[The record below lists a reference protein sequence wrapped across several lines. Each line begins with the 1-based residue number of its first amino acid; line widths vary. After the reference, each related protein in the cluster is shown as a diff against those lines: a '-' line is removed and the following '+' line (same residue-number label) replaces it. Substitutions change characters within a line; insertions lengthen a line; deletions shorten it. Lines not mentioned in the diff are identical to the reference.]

1 MFDEKNQEQVVE
13 ETLEASEIQN
23 VEKASADDASTTT
36 ADNVAEIAD
45 YLNPELFNDV
55 KTLSDSDLDENSN
68 PTEVSDELE
77 KKYSSTFG
85 DISEHSLIEGRV
97 VGMNDRDVLIDIGF
111 KSEGIIDRSEFKA
124 DDLPVIGDQ
133 VEVYLEFIEDASG
146 NTILSK
152 EKADF
157 MRRWKEL
164 KDAFESEK
172 IIKGKIVRRIKGGLI
187 VDLGVVQAFLPGSQV
202 DVRPIQDFDIYLDRE
217 IEIRIVKFNESRK
230 NIVVS
235 HKVILEDSLQE
246 QREALFKELEVGSI
260 LEGRVKN
267 VTDFGVFVD
276 LGGIDGLLHITDLSW
291 GRVNHPSEVLSMN
304 DLITVKVIEYDE
316 DRKRVSLGLKQLAP
330 HPWEDVEIKY
340 PIGNV
345 VKGKVVSLTNYGC
358 FIELEPGVEG
368 LVHVSEIS
376 WTKHIK
382 NPSEVY
388 NMGDDVDAKVL
399 SIDIEDK
406 KISLGVKQLTPDPWD
421 EIEEKYM
428 VGTVHKA
435 IVQNLTQFGAF
446 AALEEGIDGLVH
458 VSDLSWTKVVKH
470 PKEVVEKDQEIE
482 VRILEISRENRRIS
496 LGFKQVGDDPW
507 PDIVNHYEAGKE
519 VSGEIIRV
527 LDKGIIIQLEM
538 GVEGIIPFG
547 KMSKKDRRA
556 LANQY
561 EIGANL
567 SGIVMKVSPEDKKV
581 VLYKEE
587 LAGAGNRTSANDEVK
602 QYLTNQ
608 KTDSGEKLELPQ
620 ELIDIASQAEKDGI
634 EDDSMPLNLKSK
646 KKNRQPQWGWKF
658 ILKLNKPIESLIGQ
672 KLSLLFGALG
682 LALLLWIFVVSQ
694 DEYTL
699 ILDLPIEARNLNV
712 QKAHKEEVPS

>member
-13 ETLEASEIQN
+13 ETIETSEIQN
-23 VEKASADDASTTT
+23 VEKASAYNASTTT
-36 ADNVAEIAD
+36 ADNVAEITD

-55 KTLSDSDLDENSN
+55 KTLSDSDLEENSN
-68 PTEVSDELE
+68 PTQVSDELE
-77 KKYSSTFG
+77 KKYSGTFG

-111 KSEGIIDRSEFKA
+111 KSEGIIDRSEFNP
-124 DDLPVIGDQ
+124 DDLPLIGDQ

-164 KDAFESEK
+164 KDAFENEK

-217 IEIRIVKFNESRK
+217 IEMRIVKFNESRK

-330 HPWEDVEIKY
+330 HPWEDVEIKF

-388 NMGDDVDAKVL
+388 NMGDEVDAKVL

-435 IVQNLTQFGAF
+435 SVQNLTQFGAF
-446 AALEEGIDGLVH
+446 AALEEGVDGLVH
-458 VSDLSWTKVVKH
+458 VSDLSWTKVVNH
-470 PKEVVEKDQEIE
+470 PKEVVEKDQDIE
-482 VRILEISRENRRIS
+482 VRILEISREN
-496 LGFKQVGDDPW
+496 
-507 PDIVNHYEAGKE
+507 
-519 VSGEIIRV
+519 
-527 LDKGIIIQLEM
+527 
-538 GVEGIIPFG
+538 
-547 KMSKKDRRA
+547 
-556 LANQY
+556 
-561 EIGANL
+561 
-567 SGIVMKVSPEDKKV
+567 
-581 VLYKEE
+581 
-587 LAGAGNRTSANDEVK
+587 
-602 QYLTNQ
+602 
-608 KTDSGEKLELPQ
+608 
-620 ELIDIASQAEKDGI
+620 
-634 EDDSMPLNLKSK
+634 
-646 KKNRQPQWGWKF
+646 
-658 ILKLNKPIESLIGQ
+658 
-672 KLSLLFGALG
+672 
-682 LALLLWIFVVSQ
+682 
-694 DEYTL
+694 
-699 ILDLPIEARNLNV
+699 
-712 QKAHKEEVPS
+712 

>member
-1 MFDEKNQEQVVE
+1 MFEEQNKEQVVE
-13 ETLEASEIQN
+13 ETLENSVNQDIEE
-23 VEKASADDASTTT
+23 VSTKDVPSAT
-36 ADNVAEIAD
+36 AENVAETLD
-45 YLNPELFNDV
+45 YLDPKLFKDIKVLNDNDFNE
-55 KTLSDSDLDENSN
+55 KENSN
-68 PTEVSDELE
+68 EIDIELE
-77 KKYSSTFG
+77 NKYSSTFG

-111 KSEGIIDRSEFKA
+111 KSEGIIDRSEFRS
-124 DDLPVIGDQ
+124 DDLPEIGDQ

-164 KDAFESEK
+164 KDAYESEK
-172 IIKGKIVRRIKGGLI
+172 TITGKIVRRIKGGLI

-202 DVRPIQDFDIYLDRE
+202 DVRPIQDFDLYLERE

-235 HKVILEDSLQE
+235 HKIILEDSLQE
-246 QREALFKELEVGSI
+246 QRDALFKELEVGSI

-267 VTDFGVFVD
+267 ITDFGVFVD

-304 DLITVKVIEYDE
+304 DSITVKVIEYDE
-316 DRKRVSLGLKQLAP
+316 ERKRVSLGLKQLAP

-368 LVHVSEIS
+368 LIHVSEIS

-388 NMGDDVDAKVL
+388 NMGDEVDAKVL
-399 SIDIEDK
+399 SIDSEDK

-421 EIEEKYM
+421 VIEEKYM

-446 AALEEGIDGLVH
+446 AALEDGIDGLVH
-458 VSDLSWTKVVKH
+458 VSDLSWTKVIKH
-470 PKEVVEKDQEIE
+470 PKEIVEKDQEIE
-482 VRILEISRENRRIS
+482 VRILEVSRENRRIS
-496 LGFKQVGDDPW
+496 LGFRQVEDDPW
-507 PDIVNHYEAGKE
+507 PNIVTHYEAGKE
-519 VSGEIIRV
+519 VSGPIIRV
-527 LDKGIIIQLEM
+527 LDKGIIIQLEL

-556 LANQY
+556 LATQY

-581 VLYKEE
+581 ILYKEE
-587 LAGAGNRTSANDEVK
+587 LAGAGNRRSANDEVK

-608 KTDSGEKLELPQ
+608 KTESGEKLELPQ
-620 ELIDIASQAEKDGI
+620 ELLDIASQAEKDGV
-634 EDDSMPLNLKSK
+634 ENELSDS
-646 KKNRQPQWGWKF
+646 
-658 ILKLNKPIESLIGQ
+658 ES
-672 KLSLLFGALG
+672 
-682 LALLLWIFVVSQ
+682 
-694 DEYTL
+694 DE
-699 ILDLPIEARNLNV
+699 
-712 QKAHKEEVPS
+712 QKEE

>member
-13 ETLEASEIQN
+13 EALETSEIQN
-23 VEKASADDASTTT
+23 DEKVSAYNASTTT
-36 ADNVAEIAD
+36 ADNVAEITD
-45 YLNPELFNDV
+45 YLNPELFKDV
-55 KTLSDSDLDENSN
+55 KTLSDSDLEENSN
-68 PTEVSDELE
+68 PTQVSDELE
-77 KKYSSTFG
+77 KKYSGTFG

-111 KSEGIIDRSEFKA
+111 KSEGIIDRSEFKP
-124 DDLPVIGDQ
+124 DDLPLIGDQ

-164 KDAFESEK
+164 KDAFENEK

-235 HKVILEDSLQE
+235 HKIILEDSLQE

-330 HPWEDVEIKY
+330 HPWEDVEIKF

-388 NMGDDVDAKVL
+388 NMGDEVDAKVL

-435 IVQNLTQFGAF
+435 TVQNLTQFGAF
-446 AALEEGIDGLVH
+446 AALEEGVDGLVH

-507 PDIVNHYEAGKE
+507 PEIVNHYEAGKE

-527 LDKGIIIQLEM
+527 LDKGIIIQLDM

-587 LAGAGNRTSANDEVK
+587 LAGTGNRTTANDEVK

-620 ELIDIASQAEKDGI
+620 ELIDLASQAEKDGI
-634 EDDSMPLNLKSK
+634 EDDATDSE
-646 KKNRQPQWGWKF
+646 F
-658 ILKLNKPIESLIGQ
+658 EGQ
-672 KLSLLFGALG
+672 K
-682 LALLLWIFVVSQ
+682 
-694 DEYTL
+694 
-699 ILDLPIEARNLNV
+699 
-712 QKAHKEEVPS
+712 EE

>member
-1 MFDEKNQEQVVE
+1 MFEEQNQEQVVE
-13 ETLEASEIQN
+13 ETLENSVDQD
-23 VEKASADDASTTT
+23 VEKVSANDAPTTA
-36 ADNVAEIAD
+36 ADNVAEIKD
-45 YLNPELFNDV
+45 YLNPRLFDDVRIVSTND
-55 KTLSDSDLDENSN
+55 LHNNAESN
-68 PTEVSDELE
+68 DIDDDLE

-111 KSEGIIDRSEFKA
+111 KSEGIIDRSEFKT
-124 DDLPVIGDQ
+124 DDLPIIGDQ

-164 KDAFESEK
+164 KDAFENEK
-172 IIKGKIVRRIKGGLI
+172 IITGKIVRRIKGGLI

-202 DVRPIQDFDIYLDRE
+202 DVRPIQDFDIYLDKE

-291 GRVNHPSEVLSMN
+291 GRINHPSEVLSMN
-304 DLITVKVIEYDE
+304 DPITVKVIEYDE
-316 DRKRVSLGLKQLAP
+316 ERKRVSLGLKQLAP
-330 HPWEDVEIKY
+330 HPWEDVEIKF

-368 LVHVSEIS
+368 LIHVSEIS

-388 NMGDDVDAKVL
+388 SMGDEVDAKVL
-399 SIDIEDK
+399 SIDTEDK

-428 VGTVHKA
+428 IGTVHKA

-446 AALEEGIDGLVH
+446 AGLEEGIDGLVH
-458 VSDLSWTKVVKH
+458 VSDLSWTSVVKH
-470 PKEVVEKDQEIE
+470 PKEIVEKDQEIE

-496 LGFKQVGDDPW
+496 LGYRQVIDDPW
-507 PDIVNHYEAGKE
+507 PEIVNHYETGKE

-538 GVEGIIPFG
+538 EVEGIIPFG

-556 LANQY
+556 LASQY

-587 LAGAGNRTSANDEVK
+587 LAGTGNRKSANDEVK

-620 ELIDIASQAEKDGI
+620 ELLDIASQAEKDGI
-634 EDDSMPLNLKSK
+634 SNEISQS
-646 KKNRQPQWGWKF
+646 
-658 ILKLNKPIESLIGQ
+658 ES
-672 KLSLLFGALG
+672 
-682 LALLLWIFVVSQ
+682 
-694 DEYTL
+694 E
-699 ILDLPIEARNLNV
+699 EE
-712 QKAHKEEVPS
+712 KEE

>member
-13 ETLEASEIQN
+13 EALETSEIQN
-23 VEKASADDASTTT
+23 DEKVSAYNASTTT
-36 ADNVAEIAD
+36 ADNVAEITD
-45 YLNPELFNDV
+45 YLNPKLFKDV
-55 KTLSDSDLDENSN
+55 KTLSDSDLEENLN
-68 PTEVSDELE
+68 PTQVSDELE
-77 KKYSSTFG
+77 KKYSGTFG

-111 KSEGIIDRSEFKA
+111 KSEGIIDRSEFKP
-124 DDLPVIGDQ
+124 DDLPLIGDQ

-164 KDAFESEK
+164 KDAFENEK

-235 HKVILEDSLQE
+235 HKIILEDSLQE

-330 HPWEDVEIKY
+330 HPWEDVEIKF

-388 NMGDDVDAKVL
+388 NMGDEVDAKVL

-435 IVQNLTQFGAF
+435 TVQNLTQFGAF
-446 AALEEGIDGLVH
+446 AALEEGVDGLVH

-507 PDIVNHYEAGKE
+507 PEIVNHYEAGKE

-527 LDKGIIIQLEM
+527 LDKGIIIQLDM
-538 GVEGIIPFG
+538 DVEGIIPFG

-587 LAGAGNRTSANDEVK
+587 LAGTGNRTTANDEVK

-620 ELIDIASQAEKDGI
+620 ELIDLASQAEKDGI
-634 EDDSMPLNLKSK
+634 EDGATDSE
-646 KKNRQPQWGWKF
+646 F
-658 ILKLNKPIESLIGQ
+658 EGQ
-672 KLSLLFGALG
+672 K
-682 LALLLWIFVVSQ
+682 
-694 DEYTL
+694 
-699 ILDLPIEARNLNV
+699 
-712 QKAHKEEVPS
+712 EE

>member
-1 MFDEKNQEQVVE
+1 MFKEQNQEQVVE
-13 ETLEASEIQN
+13 ETLEISEEQN
-23 VEKASADDASTTT
+23 MEKVSAENASATT
-36 ADNVAEIAD
+36 AEDVAEIKD
-45 YLNPELFNDV
+45 YLNPKLFDDIKVIN
-55 KTLSDSDLDENSN
+55 TSDLNEDSSL
-68 PTEVSDELE
+68 EVNDDLE
-77 KKYSSTFG
+77 EQYSSTFG

-97 VGMNDRDVLIDIGF
+97 VGMNERDVLIDIGF
-111 KSEGIIDRSEFKA
+111 KSEGIIDRSEFKV
-124 DDLPVIGDQ
+124 DELPVIGDQ

-164 KDAFESEK
+164 KNAFEDET
-172 IIKGKIVRRIKGGLI
+172 IITGTIVRRIKGGLI

-202 DVRPIQDFDIYLDRE
+202 DVRPIQDFDIYLDKE

-235 HKVILEDSLQE
+235 HKIILEDSLQE
-246 QREALFKELEVGSI
+246 QREALFKELEIGSI

-291 GRVNHPSEVLSMN
+291 GRVNHPSEILSMN
-304 DLITVKVIEYDE
+304 DSITVKVIEYDE
-316 DRKRVSLGLKQLAP
+316 ARKRVSLGLKQLAP
-330 HPWEDVEIKY
+330 HPWDDVEIKY

-368 LVHVSEIS
+368 LIHVSEIS

-388 NMGDDVDAKVL
+388 NMGDEVDAKVL
-399 SIDIEDK
+399 SIDTVDK

-428 VGTVHKA
+428 VGTVHKV
-435 IVQNLTQFGAF
+435 IIQNLTQFGAF
-446 AALEEGIDGLVH
+446 AALEDGIDGLVH
-458 VSDLSWTKVVKH
+458 ISDLSWTRVIKH
-470 PKEVVEKDQEIE
+470 PKEVVEKGQEIE

-496 LGFKQVGDDPW
+496 LGYRQVNDDPW
-507 PDIVNHYEAGKE
+507 PDIINNYETGKE
-519 VSGEIIRV
+519 TSGEIIRV
-527 LDKGIIIQLEM
+527 LDKGIIIRLEM
-538 GVEGIIPFG
+538 EVEGIIPFG

-561 EIGANL
+561 EVGANL

-587 LAGAGNRTSANDEVK
+587 LAGTGNRTSANDEVK

-608 KTDSGEKLELPQ
+608 KMDSGEKLELPQ
-620 ELIDIASQAEKDGI
+620 ELLDIASQAEKDGVDN
-634 EDDSMPLNLKSK
+634 EVS
-646 KKNRQPQWGWKF
+646 
-658 ILKLNKPIESLIGQ
+658 ESESEEQ
-672 KLSLLFGALG
+672 K
-682 LALLLWIFVVSQ
+682 
-694 DEYTL
+694 E
-699 ILDLPIEARNLNV
+699 
-712 QKAHKEEVPS
+712 